1 MSRRS
6 CSFFFMKKLFLIAI
20 FLIIS
25 ICFLFTYL
33 NDIQKDKHP
42 FVFAESDRTFL
53 YQKKEI
59 LLNNTNEFLFDEYFS
74 FIGSQKP
81 PYRYHFDDSQIIISF
96 DEHTFTFPF
105 HIKESEKEIIET
117 VIIKEVYKEKP
128 TGNSSDSVLNES
140 RQKHFDIVKDYFSF
154 SEGTDLSVIISQIS
168 NAVDTNERIVIDYS
182 MLNPNEKGTYHVFLS
197 SDEHSAMITVDI
209 L

>member
-1 MSRRS
+1 
-6 CSFFFMKKLFLIAI
+6 
-20 FLIIS
+20 
-25 ICFLFTYL
+25 L